1 MLLIKK
7 VSFILLFLSFCFSQ
21 GRMNAFGIGHFYHYQ
36 GLNNAMDGIT
46 ELTPSFQSDVSLSNP
61 STWHNLKFAY
71 LSLAYSGN
79 ENSEKTSSLSNGY
92 SSLSNAIWVVP
103 IKSRSSIGFS
113 LSPYLD
119 QRINLIDQDTLSF
132 EAYDSTYAYA
142 RSFDRSGGI
151 LSFKVSTSYK
161 FNDRLSLGINYN
173 VLFGSSRQNESI
185 SFGGNPV
192 VQSSRIKYNGITNDV
207 YIGLSLLK
215 DLRFYAK
222 YTFSMKPL
230 EAAIEKKHLFDD
242 VNGIG
247 YHDYIPPYYDFP
259 FPDSINASPELR
271 VSNLHDP
278 TGFKL
283 GVHKFLMDRTAFS
296 MEVGRM
302 KDNANNENP
311 FLQFPM
317 PNWINSTNSL
327 KVSLLHYP
335 GNFSLRFI
343 DKLNFKGG
351 VTYYE
356 HLLKFDDEITELGFS
371 IGVGFKFK
379 PIGNQIDLSYY
390 FGNREYSNIS
400 GKEFIQQIQ
409 IGISLADLWFVK
421 RRQK

>member
-1 MLLIKK
+1 
-7 VSFILLFLSFCFSQ
+7 
-21 GRMNAFGIGHFYHYQ
+21 
-36 GLNNAMDGIT
+36 
-46 ELTPSFQSDVSLSNP
+46 
-61 STWHNLKFAY
+61 
-71 LSLAYSGN
+71 
-79 ENSEKTSSLSNGY
+79 
-92 SSLSNAIWVVP
+92 
-103 IKSRSSIGFS
+103 
-113 LSPYLD
+113 
-119 QRINLIDQDTLSF
+119 
-132 EAYDSTYAYA
+132 
-142 RSFDRSGGI
+142 
-151 LSFKVSTSYK
+151 
-161 FNDRLSLGINYN
+161 
-173 VLFGSSRQNESI
+173 
-185 SFGGNPV
+185 
-192 VQSSRIKYNGITNDV
+192 
-207 YIGLSLLK
+207 
-215 DLRFYAK
+215 
-222 YTFSMKPL
+222 MKPL

-242 VNGIG
+242 VNGNG

-400 GKEFIQQIQ
+400 GKEFIQQFQ